1 MQFRFRTRLQSEIEF
16 LSVADNLLH
25 HRAHLVDLNRI
36 DNKVLRLITV
46 FFGCLFKAGRHLF
59 NTIIQNIRKTHQ
71 RGSRYISTRCNNNM
85 TFVINTKVRGSPT
98 CNVVEF
104 LRIFNTPLS
113 HFSVIQCF

>member
-71 RGSRYISTRCNNNM
+71 RGSRTAKIHIYLHVAN
-85 TFVINTKVRGSPT
+85 
-98 CNVVEF
+98 
-104 LRIFNTPLS
+104 
-113 HFSVIQCF
+113 